1 MSNEEQNGFF
11 AKPVLAAGAIKE
23 AVEILSA
30 EMNVSLHFS
39 KYPQDRWKHESQ
51 PIEISKLIS
60 TAEFHNKRWQEIK
73 SVIDYLVLSVEEVS
87 KPSFP
92 ADTVQ
97 KGEG

>member
-1 MSNEEQNGFF
+1 MN
-11 AKPVLAAGAIKE
+11 KPSKE
-23 AVEILSA
+23 AVKEAIEILA
-30 EMNVSLHFS
+30 REMELSMHLA

-60 TAEFHNKRWQEIK
+60 TSECHSNLWREIK

-87 KPSFP
+87 RPSFP
-92 ADTVQ
+92 ADRVT

>member
-1 MSNEEQNGFF
+1 MNKLSKES
-11 AKPVLAAGAIKE
+11 VKE
-23 AVEILSA
+23 AVEILCK
-30 EMNVSLHFS
+30 EMELSMHLA